1 MLPAPITAA
10 TVKPSVARTQKM
22 TSSAVT
28 INQQV
33 QSLLSEY
40 QCPYQFHEVRAAFMG
55 AIASPYVVD
64 PLFELNALWDGEFPE
79 LESQEQ
85 LDAVTKTFLEDFWG
99 ALAAYTRED
108 APDPFSLIP
117 LGKATSLSELKAQA
131 QTRGEELD
139 AFLTGFFQD
148 QEKLELDE
156 DVGESLDILEELVQM
171 YTDIVN
177 MEESSALSATELS
190 DLADNLLKMTDMAE
204 LEINNLIAH
213 CA

>member
-1 MLPAPITAA
+1 MP
-10 TVKPSVARTQKM
+10 
-22 TSSAVT
+22 SSADS
-28 INQQV
+28 IHQHV

-79 LESQEQ
+79 LASQEK
-85 LDAVTKTFLEDFWG
+85 LDEVTKTFLEEFWG
-99 ALAAYTRED
+99 VLAAHDKED
-108 APDPFSLIP
+108 AELPFSLTA
-117 LGKATSLSELKAQA
+117 LDKATSLSELKAHA
-131 QTRGEELD
+131 QLRGEELD

-148 QEKLELDE
+148 QENLELDE
-156 DVGESLDILEELVQM
+156 DIGDSLDILEELVQM

-190 DLADNLLKMTDMAE
+190 DLSDNLLKMTDMAE
-204 LEINNLIAH
+204 LEMNNLIVS

>member
-1 MLPAPITAA
+1 MMQ
-10 TVKPSVARTQKM
+10 R
-22 TSSAVT
+22 SAVS
-28 INQQV
+28 IHQHV

-79 LESQEQ
+79 LASQEK
-85 LDAVTKTFLEDFWG
+85 LDEVTKTFLEDFWSL
-99 ALAAYTRED
+99 LAAHGKDD
-108 APDPFSLIP
+108 AEQPFSLTA
-117 LGKATSLSELKAQA
+117 LDKATSLNELKAHA
-131 QTRGEELD
+131 KLRGEELD

-148 QEKLELDE
+148 QENLELDE
-156 DVGESLDILEELVQM
+156 DIGDSLDILEELVQM

-177 MEESSALSATELS
+177 MEDSTALSGEELS

-204 LEINNLIAH
+204 LEMNNLIVS

>member
-1 MLPAPITAA
+1 MSN
-10 TVKPSVARTQKM
+10 TVRSVE
-22 TSSAVT
+22 T
-28 INQQV
+28 INQHV

-64 PLFELNALWDGEFPE
+64 PIFELNALWDGEFPE
-79 LESQEQ
+79 LASQEQ
-85 LDAVTKTFLEDFWG
+85 LDAVTQIFLKDLWG
-99 ALAAYTRED
+99 VLAAHAHED
-108 APDPFSLIP
+108 APAPFSLTP
-117 LGKATSLSELKAQA
+117 LGKATSLSVLKQQA

-156 DVGESLDILEELVQM
+156 EVSESLDILEELVQM

-177 MEESSALSATELS
+177 MNEETSLGTTELS
-190 DLADNLLKMTDMAE
+190 DLADNMLKMTDMAE
-204 LEINNLIAH
+204 LEINHLIATF
-213 CA
+213 A